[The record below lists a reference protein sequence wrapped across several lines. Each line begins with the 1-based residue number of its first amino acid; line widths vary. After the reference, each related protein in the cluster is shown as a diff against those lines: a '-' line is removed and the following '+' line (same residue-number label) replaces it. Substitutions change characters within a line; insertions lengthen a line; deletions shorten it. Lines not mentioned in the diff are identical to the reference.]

1 MPDER
6 ERQDEAAST
15 DYMPGSI
22 PRNCVSCYRGY
33 LAKKPKWISRRNGG
47 MTVARMGVNMAS
59 SKSTSDEADELTEWV
74 DITAFR
80 EQAERLARMDIG
92 EMIIIMGPVSKHF
105 YTSKGR
111 TREARTIVAESL
123 IGVGASRTNAGIG
136 ERPKAIDA
144 EELDQL
150 DQIIDGNMPAAALG
164 DPSDQ

>member
-33 LAKKPKWISRRNGG
+33 LAKKPKRISRRNGG

-74 DITAFR
+74 DITPS
-80 EQAERLARMDIG
+80 G
-92 EMIIIMGPVSKHF
+92 
-105 YTSKGR
+105 
-111 TREARTIVAESL
+111 VAELSLRL
-123 IGVGASRTNAGIG
+123 IGRARGRG
-136 ERPKAIDA
+136 R
-144 EELDQL
+144 
-150 DQIIDGNMPAAALG
+150 AAV
-164 DPSDQ
+164 